1 MHLRNPSS
9 TSATE
14 SANSDRIDVAIIGAG
29 VMGAATAYWLKRK
42 DPALHVALIERDYS
56 FSRASSTLSASSI
69 RQQFSCPVN
78 IQLSQFGINF
88 LRSVSDH
95 LSCAGEAIDLGLT
108 EPGYLYLASSEQES
122 SLRSAWEIQKRHG
135 AEIGLLSA
143 SEISS
148 RFPWLNT
155 EGITLG
161 ALGLSGEGWF
171 DGPALHQAFLKKA
184 LALGVIKI
192 QGEVKAIDCDGE
204 SGLSSRRVNSICLAD
219 GREITF
225 GSLVNAA
232 GAWSSRLVKDLD
244 IELPIG
250 AARRTV
256 FVLSCPTPLPDCP
269 LLIDT
274 TGFWLRPE
282 GRFLIAG
289 MDPRADEDD
298 LPLDPDY
305 SELDEHQWAVLAHRI
320 PALEAMR
327 IERAWAGYYEMNHFD
342 HNAVIGPFDG
352 FDNFYCIAGFS
363 GHGMQHAPAA
373 GLALAEW
380 ILEGEP
386 KTIDVRP
393 LGHDR
398 IARGAPLLELN
409 VIG

>member
-9 TSATE
+9 TPAAQP
-14 SANSDRIDVAIIGAG
+14 ANSDRIDVAIIGAG
-29 VMGAATAYWLKRK
+29 VMGAATAYWIKRK
-42 DPALHVALIERDYS
+42 DPALNVAVIERDYS
-56 FSRASSTLSASSI
+56 FSRASSALSASSI

-88 LRSVSDH
+88 LRSVSEH
-95 LSCAGEAIDLGLT
+95 LSCTGEVIDLGLT
-108 EPGYLYLASSEQES
+108 EPGYLHLASSERES
-122 SLRSAWEIQKRHG
+122 SLRSAWEIQSRHG
-135 AEIGLLSA
+135 AEIGLLSVA
-143 SEISS
+143 EISS

-184 LALGVIKI
+184 LALGVMKI

-204 SGLSSRRVNSICLAD
+204 SGLSGRRVRLVHLAD
-219 GREITF
+219 GRKINC

-232 GAWSSRLVKDLD
+232 GAWSSVLVKDLN
-244 IELPIG
+244 LQLSIG

-256 FVLSCPTPLPDCP
+256 FVLSCPTPLSDCP

-289 MDPRADEDD
+289 MDPRTDEDD

-305 SELDEHQWAVLAHRI
+305 SELDEYHWAVLAHRI

-363 GHGMQHAPAA
+363 GHGMQHAPGA

-380 ILEGEP
+380 VLQGEP

-398 IARGAPLLELN
+398 IARGAPLRELN